1 MPATA
6 LRRAIRL
13 FADGKAE
20 RGFLLLARA
29 ARAGVTEAQYRIG
42 LSYLQGSGVPA
53 SRTEAAR
60 WLEIAATA
68 DHAEAQGLLAT
79 LLIEGVGTPSSRA
92 ARPGE
97 RGAGSLFSGD
107 EPAEPDFVQAEKW
120 ARRAAER
127 QLANGQ
133 AVLAF
138 ILSAGP
144 EAMRNPDE
152 AHRWYERSANGGS
165 PQGDL
170 GYGLSLLRSAKGHAR

>member
-1 MPATA
+1 MARAGLMDRLAALTPATA

-13 FADGKAE
+13 LDKGKAE
-20 RGFLLLARA
+20 RGFALLARA
-29 ARAGVTEAQYRIG
+29 GVAEAQYRVG
-42 LSYLQGSGVPA
+42 RCYLQGSGLPR
-53 SRTEAAR
+53 SRREAAR

-68 DHAEAQGLLAT
+68 DHVEAQGLLAT
-79 LLIEGVGTPSSRA
+79 LLIEGVSTPSKQAVGRC
-92 ARPGE
+92 E
-97 RGAGSLFSGD
+97 RGAASLFSGD

-127 QLANGQ
+127 QSANGQ

-144 EAMRNPDE
+144 EAVPDLEE

-170 GYGLSLLRSAKGHAR
+170 G